1 MLCAMRIYK
10 GKGADEPPTQT
21 GEIEMTKTEIKQT
34 AQDYLLQ
41 GLANAI
47 SMETNDAD
55 DPAVLEAMRGQARR
69 VLKMFGYDSF
79 PGIG

>member
-1 MLCAMRIYK
+1 
-10 GKGADEPPTQT
+10 
-21 GEIEMTKTEIKQT
+21 MTKTAIKWT

-41 GLANAI
+41 AMSNAI

>member
-1 MLCAMRIYK
+1 
-10 GKGADEPPTQT
+10 
-21 GEIEMTKTEIKQT
+21 MTKTEIKQT

-69 VLKMFGYDSF
+69 VMKMFGYDSF